1 MSMKESK
8 PNLRH
13 SQVTEIV
20 KRLFGLTASIMR
32 PLPSYDD
39 QNFYVTSSDGGEF
52 VLKIMNSADS
62 QNFTVLEVQT
72 HAMNFLHQRGLPAQ
86 TALPT
91 LTGQLMSLEEIDCGI
106 GKLTKI
112 CGKLTYRLLTYLPGT
127 TIAKITSSPQILY
140 EVGKIA
146 ATLDKVLL
154 QMEHPNISTLQ
165 RENFKWNLD
174 SIPLLNQYLH
184 VMDGDPVQKIVK
196 GVMEQYQAQVV
207 PKLTLFRKCV
217 NHGDIN
223 DHNLLLEPNGPSAYK
238 ISGILDFGD
247 MSNGYFIFELAIAI
261 MYMMIENP
269 NPIDVG
275 GPVVAG
281 WESVFPLNYAERD
294 ALYLLVLGRFC
305 QSLVLARHAV
315 IQQPENKEYL
325 MMTAKTGVHHLC
337 RLWEL
342 GKEEVERIW
351 FLSAAQF
358 SQGTVIN
365 SPLD

>member
-8 PNLRH
+8 PNLSH

-20 KRLFGLTASIMR
+20 KQLFGLTASIIR

-39 QNFYVTSSDGGEF
+39 QNFYVASSDGGEF

-62 QNFTVLEVQT
+62 QNFTVLELQT

-91 LTGQLMSLEEIDCGI
+91 LTGQLMSLEEIDCGF
-106 GKLTKI
+106 GKQK
-112 CGKLTYRLLTYLPGT
+112 YMVRLLTYLPGT

-154 QMEHPNISTLQ
+154 QMEHPNISAFQ
-165 RENFKWNLD
+165 RKSFKWNLG

-196 GVMEQYQAQVV
+196 GVMEQYQAQDA
-207 PKLTLFRKCV
+207 PKLTLFRKCI

-223 DHNLLLEPNGPSAYK
+223 DHNLLLEPDGPSAYK

-281 WESVFPLNYAERD
+281 WESVFPLNDAERD

-315 IQQPENKEYL
+315 IQQPENEKYL
-325 MMTAKTGVHHLC
+325 MTTAKTGVRHLC

-342 GKEEVERIW
+342 GKEKVERIW

-365 SPLD
+365 SSLD